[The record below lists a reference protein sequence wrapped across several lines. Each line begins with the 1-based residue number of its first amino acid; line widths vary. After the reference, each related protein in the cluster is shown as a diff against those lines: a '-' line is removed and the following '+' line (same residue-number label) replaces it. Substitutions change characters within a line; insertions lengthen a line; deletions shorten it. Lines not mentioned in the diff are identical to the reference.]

1 MTRATQQVFHALA
14 APPRREILKHL
25 AASGLTAGEIS
36 SRFDMAKPSISQ
48 HLTILET
55 AGLISREKRGQ
66 FVHYALVRQTLADVL
81 IGFMGDVGA
90 LPPAPEPATATGQEP
105 SEPTK
110 PPRKTKAATAADPD
124 ETSEEK
130 PLPTQMS
137 MF

>member
-14 APPRREILKHL
+14 APPRREILNHL

-36 SRFDMAKPSISQ
+36 ARFDMAKPSISQ

-81 IGFMGDVGA
+81 TGFMGDVGA
-90 LPPAPEPATATGQEP
+90 LPPTPEPVTATDQEP
-105 SEPTK
+105 SEPARPT
-110 PPRKTKAATAADPD
+110 RKAKAATAADPD